1 MKVKDLI
8 GKVIL
13 DIKSEITDYEYD
25 GSIPLEHSD
34 SIIVLENEK
43 FIRIPDKFD
52 IELDD
57 EVEIVDIIS
66 EKHQSLFNTNE
77 RNNVLS
83 QLKNVFSKNENNKI
97 IDKNKENIV
106 NKVITGIL
114 VQGDDSATELDKCV
128 LEIDNNYLI
137 SEIVIAPNGTGH
149 TGIWIFTS
157 KTDLYRKFGDN
168 FLNLKTN

>member
-34 SIIVLENEK
+34 SIIVLENEE

-52 IELDD
+52 IELND
-57 EVEIVDIIS
+57 EVDVVKSIT
-66 EKHQSLFNTNE
+66 EKHQSLFDGI
-77 RNNVLS
+77 
-83 QLKNVFSKNENNKI
+83 ENNKI
-97 IDKNKENIV
+97 IDKNKDNIV
-106 NKVITGIL
+106 NKVITAIL
-114 VQGDDSATELDKCV
+114 IQEDDNFPELDKCV
-128 LEIDNNYLI
+128 LEIDHNYLI
-137 SEIVIAPNGTGH
+137 SEIIMSPKGTGH

-157 KTDLYRKFGDN
+157 KTDLYRKFGQN
-168 FLNLKTN
+168 FLTLKTN